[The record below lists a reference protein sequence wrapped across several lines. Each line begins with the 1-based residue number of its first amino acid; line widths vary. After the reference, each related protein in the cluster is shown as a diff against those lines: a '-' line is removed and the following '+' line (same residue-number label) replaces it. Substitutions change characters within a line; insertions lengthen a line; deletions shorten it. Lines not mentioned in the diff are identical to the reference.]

1 MLVLSRKVEEA
12 IIITIPDGRKIHLK
26 VTSMRSNG
34 KPLPETTKVRIGIDA
49 PRDVTVHREE
59 VQREVERG
67 QG

>member
-12 IIITIPDGRKIHLK
+12 IIITIPDGRKIRLQ

-34 KPLPETTKVRIGIDA
+34 SPLPPTTKVRIGIDA
-49 PRDVTVHREE
+49 PRDVMVHREE

-67 QG
+67 QV